1 MPHQRLCTKLRY
13 YGISGDTLSWIM
25 SFLTNRQQ
33 AVVVDGS
40 QSPWKEVTS
49 GVPQGSV
56 IGPTLFLIFI
66 NDIQDNI
73 QSRIRLFADDCV
85 IYREIM
91 TNSDHQILQQDLQQL
106 STWSST
112 WVMSF
117 NVKKCAVLSITQK
130 RKPYIF
136 QYHLCNDP
144 IPRANDSKYLGVT
157 ITDDLR
163 WNKHCKNIRHKASR
177 TLGLIRR
184 TLSP

>member
-1 MPHQRLCTKLRY
+1 MAYQVD
-13 YGISGDTLSWIM
+13 SLSWIT
-25 SFLTNRQQ
+25 SFLANRQQ

-40 QSPWKEVTS
+40 QSPWKDVTS
-49 GVPQGSV
+49 GVPQSSV

-112 WVMSF
+112 WLMSF
-117 NVKKCAVLSITQK
+117 SVKKCAVLSITRK
-130 RKPYIF
+130 RKPSIF
-136 QYHLCNDP
+136 QYHLCN
-144 IPRANDSKYLGVT
+144 
-157 ITDDLR
+157 
-163 WNKHCKNIRHKASR
+163 
-177 TLGLIRR
+177 
-184 TLSP
+184 